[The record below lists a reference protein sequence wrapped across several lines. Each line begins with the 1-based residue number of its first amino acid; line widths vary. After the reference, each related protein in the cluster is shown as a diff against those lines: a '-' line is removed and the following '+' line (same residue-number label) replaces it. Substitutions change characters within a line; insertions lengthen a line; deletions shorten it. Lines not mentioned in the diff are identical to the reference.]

1 MAIDFP
7 NTPTLNQTYTVGSR
21 TWKYDGEKW
30 VVIDYAANAQNQ
42 IYDITVLMKMETN

>member
-1 MAIDFP
+1 MAINFP
-7 NTPTLNQTYTVGSR
+7 DTPTTNQTYTSGNR

-30 VVIDYAANAQNQ
+30 VVINQADNASNQ

>member
-7 NTPTLNQTYTVGSR
+7 DTPSTNETYTSGNR

-30 VVIDYAANAQNQ
+30 VVINQADNASNQ